1 MNQEQLKQLLWYDA
15 PTGVFRWRKSANSQ
29 TKPWDI
35 AGSLHSQGYVHM
47 MVSGKRYLA
56 HRLAWLYQT
65 GSWPSKSVDHIN
77 GVKND
82 NRWRNLRDVS
92 HSENLQNQTKASKG
106 NKSGLLG
113 VVTRGNRITAQIK
126 VNGKI
131 IQLGRFPTS
140 EQAHAAYL
148 SAKAIHHPTAP
159 IGGQA

>member
-1 MNQEQLKQLLWYDA
+1 VNQEQLKELLWYDA
-15 PTGVFRWRKSANSQ
+15 LTGVFRWRKSANSQ

-35 AGSLHSQGYVHM
+35 AGSLHSQGYVHI
-47 MVSGKRYLA
+47 MVAGKRYLA

-113 VVTRGNRITAQIK
+113 VVTRRNRITAQIK

-131 IQLGRFPTS
+131 IQLGRFPTA

-148 SAKAIHHPTAP
+148 SAKAIYHPTAP